1 MIVIGVDA
9 HKRTHT
15 LVALDAVTGIIRSE
29 ATVQA
34 SDDGA
39 LSVLRFA
46 AAVDG
51 ERVWALEDC
60 RHVTARFERAL
71 LGAGERVVRVPPS
84 LTGESRKATR
94 TPGKSDP
101 IDARAVA
108 LAAIREGL
116 DRLPVAFLDEQA
128 HEIRLLCDYRD
139 QLMHERVRLINRLRW
154 HLVRIAPHL
163 EAQIGPQALKGPRI
177 RARLARQL
185 GQLPASTELRVAK
198 AQLRRINEI
207 TKEQKELFAELTTLI
222 QAHAPQLLEQ
232 RSIGTVTAAVI
243 IGRTAGAQRFRSEA
257 CFARHAGTAPI
268 PASSGK
274 TSRHRLH
281 RGGDRQLNRAIHII
295 ALGRVAWDPAT
306 RAYIQRRVSD
316 GKTKREAIRCLKRH
330 IARQIWHLLYNTHQP
345 QPAPAHATKTP
356 RHSRRPHPQIMHS
369 LKAAN
374 TETALT

>member
-15 LVALDAVTGIIRSE
+15 LVALDAVTGVSRGE
-29 ATVQA
+29 AMVQA

-39 LSVLRFA
+39 LSALRFA
-46 AAVDG
+46 AGVDQD
-51 ERVWALEDC
+51 RVWAVEDC
-60 RHVTARFERAL
+60 RHVTSRLERAL
-71 LGAGERVVRVPPS
+71 LGAGERVIRVPPS

-108 LAAIREGL
+108 LAAIREGVES
-116 DRLPVAFLDEQA
+116 LPVAFLDEQA
-128 HEIRLLCDYRD
+128 HEIRVLCDYRD

-163 EAQIGPQALKGPRI
+163 EAQLGPEALKGPRV

-232 RSIGTVTAAVI
+232 RCVGTVTAAVI
-243 IGRTAGAQRFRSEA
+243 IGRTAGAKRFRSDA
-257 CFARHAGTAPI
+257 CFARHTGTAPI

-274 TSRHRLH
+274 TIRHRLH

-295 ALGRVAWDPAT
+295 ALGRMAWDPET
-306 RAYIQRRVSD
+306 QAYIQRRVSE
-316 GKTKREAIRCLKRH
+316 GKTKREALRSLKRH
-330 IARQIWHLLYNTHQP
+330 IARQIWHLLYNLGPVAVEPLPPSPRRVTVG
-345 QPAPAHATKTP
+345 APGLMPCT
-356 RHSRRPHPQIMHS
+356 R
-369 LKAAN
+369 
-374 TETALT
+374 

>member
-15 LVALDAVTGIIRSE
+15 LVALDAVTGSDRGQTTI
-29 ATVQA
+29 QA
-34 SDDGA
+34 GDDGA
-39 LSVLRFA
+39 LSALRFVA
-46 AAVDG
+46 GVDQD
-51 ERVWALEDC
+51 RVWAVEDC
-60 RHVTARFERAL
+60 RHVSARLERAL
-71 LGAGERVVRVPPS
+71 VGAGERVIRVPPS

-108 LAAIREGL
+108 LAAIREGIEN
-116 DRLPVAFLDEQA
+116 LPIAFLDEQA
-128 HEIRLLCDYRD
+128 HEIRVLCDYRD
-139 QLMHERVRLINRLRW
+139 QLIGERVRLINRLRW

-163 EAQIGPQALKGPRI
+163 EAQLGPEALKGPRI

-222 QAHAPQLLEQ
+222 QAHAPQLLQQ
-232 RSIGTVTAAVI
+232 RSIGPVTAAVI

-274 TSRHRLH
+274 TTRHRLH

-295 ALGRVAWDPAT
+295 ALGRVAWDPDT
-306 RAYIQRRVSD
+306 RAYIERRVSE

-330 IARQIWHLLYNTHQP
+330 IARQIWHLLYNLPPITP
-345 QPAPAHATKTP
+345 NPIPPRPAPVAVGAP
-356 RHSRRPHPQIMHS
+356 
-369 LKAAN
+369 
-374 TETALT
+374 ALMPCTR

>member
-15 LVALDAVTGIIRSE
+15 LVALDAGTGASQGE
-29 ATVQA
+29 TTVQA
-34 SDDGA
+34 TDDGTLNA
-39 LSVLRFA
+39 LRFA
-46 AAVDG
+46 ASVDQD
-51 ERVWALEDC
+51 RVWAVEDC
-60 RHVTARFERAL
+60 RHVTARLERAL
-71 LGAGERVVRVPPS
+71 LGAGERVIRVPPS

-94 TPGKSDP
+94 TAGKSDP

-108 LAAIREGL
+108 LAAIREGIEQ
-116 DRLPVAFLDEQA
+116 LPVAFLDEQA
-128 HEIRLLCDYRD
+128 HEIRVLCDYRD

-163 EAQIGPQALKGPRI
+163 EAQLGPEALKGPRI

-207 TKEQKELFAELTTLI
+207 TKEQKDLFAELTTLI

-232 RSIGTVTAAVI
+232 QSIGTVTAAVI

-257 CFARHAGTAPI
+257 CFARHCGTAPI
-268 PASSGK
+268 PASSGN
-274 TSRHRLH
+274 TTRHRLH

-295 ALGRVAWDPAT
+295 ALGRMAWDPET
-306 RAYIQRRVSD
+306 RAYIQRRVSE
-316 GKTKREAIRCLKRH
+316 GKTKREALRCLKRH
-330 IARQIWHLLYNTHQP
+330 IARQIWHLLYSLPPTAPALP
-345 QPAPAHATKTP
+345 QPPRNRVTVSAPGLMPCT
-356 RHSRRPHPQIMHS
+356 R
-369 LKAAN
+369 
-374 TETALT
+374 